1 MFGIAIKDIGT
12 VTLLA
17 VRMNGELLRDLATRA
32 KQKVHARISADGTIG
47 SRQIPTEPGNP
58 GSAHVD

>member
-32 KQKVHARISADGTIG
+32 AQKLRRS
-47 SRQIPTEPGNP
+47 
-58 GSAHVD
+58 